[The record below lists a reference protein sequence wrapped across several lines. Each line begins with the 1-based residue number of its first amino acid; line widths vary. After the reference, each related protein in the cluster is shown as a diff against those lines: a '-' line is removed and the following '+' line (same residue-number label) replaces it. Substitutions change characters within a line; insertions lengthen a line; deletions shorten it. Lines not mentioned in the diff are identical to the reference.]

1 MWIFT
6 CEVEIMAPMSM
17 LRFQVK
23 DNRPE
28 TESFGQPA
36 KEKEKKEELEKK
48 SSSTAITDV
57 PDDDHETKLVQK
69 KERYS
74 CSQDRTMDAFQ
85 ACVHSTAD
93 KAQELGLQTLG
104 SAITEGGRKRRRNAG
119 ELYVSLRLKL
129 LVSKVSSCF
138 AYALDPPR
146 LEHYGAWKQEVILT
160 KPVDVQRCYDDF
172 YEVKVHVLDNA
183 LLCCVYG
190 FKYLVS
196 WRSIS
201 LSLMPGKKR
210 VVIGLTRGIFQSRI
224 YLVGLLACCFKTYL
238 TWAIMPLLLALS
250 LFINSFPEAR
260 YYMTRGGLNAAL
272 TEEGF
277 KQTAAWRDSG
287 EILKFIERLLRE
299 DMTPGCDLLG
309 MESRTKQPASSL
321 EEVRLALL
329 AADYVVDQQVS
340 FNPGAS
346 VWVDGRFPA
355 HVVSSDGERVRTLL
369 AEDKPP
375 EEVRARQLLLRADA
389 LGMKVPEIPSVVPL
403 DSLMKSTLGDT
414 WEEGPQINNK

>member
-1 MWIFT
+1 MFTNYGDERVKLLKKVQTKDDFSAKKWRCLTHPTRAMETLSPYAVLEAGQSRVGILAARDLTERDPGYFSTDTAPDSFVQGILDDFPLEKCKTTVARAKKEPMWIFT

-28 TESFGQPA
+28 TESCRVVVVADCGLATDDHRTRPLDRLTPSPWVKVREETKTEDQFQEFEKLGGVRG
-36 KEKEKKEELEKK
+36 KGGKEKKEELEKK

-146 LEHYGAWKQEVILT
+146 LEHYGAWKQEVPGI
-160 KPVDVQRCYDDF
+160 RRA
-172 YEVKVHVLDNA
+172 KVWT
-183 LLCCVYG
+183 CPQ
-190 FKYLVS
+190 
-196 WRSIS
+196 
-201 LSLMPGKKR
+201 LS
-210 VVIGLTRGIFQSRI
+210 
-224 YLVGLLACCFKTYL
+224 C
-238 TWAIMPLLLALS
+238 
-250 LFINSFPEAR
+250 
-260 YYMTRGGLNAAL
+260 
-272 TEEGF
+272 
-277 KQTAAWRDSG
+277 
-287 EILKFIERLLRE
+287 
-299 DMTPGCDLLG
+299 
-309 MESRTKQPASSL
+309 
-321 EEVRLALL
+321 
-329 AADYVVDQQVS
+329 
-340 FNPGAS
+340 
-346 VWVDGRFPA
+346 
-355 HVVSSDGERVRTLL
+355 
-369 AEDKPP
+369 
-375 EEVRARQLLLRADA
+375 
-389 LGMKVPEIPSVVPL
+389 
-403 DSLMKSTLGDT
+403 
-414 WEEGPQINNK
+414 